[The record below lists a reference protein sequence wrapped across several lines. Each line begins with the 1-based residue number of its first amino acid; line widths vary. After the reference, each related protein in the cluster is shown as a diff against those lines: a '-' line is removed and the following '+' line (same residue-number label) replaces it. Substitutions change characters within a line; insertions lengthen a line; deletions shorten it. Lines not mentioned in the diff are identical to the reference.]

1 MQTLTTFS
9 GELSCGWNLSAGYT
23 FNRNTYERG
32 INNQGLDFNTHPPEQ
47 MQRLWT
53 TYQLPGAKSAFTPGG
68 GVNTQSAC
76 NHKIGSVGITALG
89 LPCGAVMCAN
99 RSAGSGRHR

>member
-1 MQTLTTFS
+1 MQTLTTFG
-9 GELSCGWNLSAGYT
+9 GELSCGWDLFAGNT

-53 TYQLPGAKSAFTPGG
+53 TYPLSGARSAFTPGG

-89 LPCGAVMCAN
+89 LPCGAVMCAT
-99 RSAGSGRHR
+99 RSTGSGRPR

>member
-1 MQTLTTFS
+1 MQALTTFS
-9 GELSCGWNLSAGYT
+9 GELSCGSNLFAGNT
-23 FNRNTYERG
+23 FNRNTYERD
-32 INNQGLDFNTHPPEQ
+32 INNQAQGFNTHPPEH

-53 TYQLPGAKSAFTPGG
+53 TYPLSGARSAFTPDG

-76 NHKIGSVGITALG
+76 NHKIGTVDITAPG